1 MQTIHLTNQSF
12 IFSSTSV
19 KWLSIFFGA
28 CVMSLILIA
37 PNVKQVLVTV
47 CLSIV
52 IILFGYM
59 MMIRAVVRFTLTA
72 THLQQHL
79 YKGGWVTQWCNIEKI
94 GRCVY
99 TDNDGWQHPL
109 PWVGIKLKNYS
120 PYLESICPRI
130 ITEILFNQRS
140 LLYLGAKQQN
150 HIEHFED
157 MVLDSKSFTT
167 SQGEQFEG
175 LQAMLA
181 NRMQYQRGYYDY
193 DIFIPENDLDRPV
206 EEFIGLARRYLAA
219 GKHYS

>member
-1 MQTIHLTNQSF
+1 MFNTIRSKPEH
-12 IFSSTSV
+12 
-19 KWLSIFFGA
+19 
-28 CVMSLILIA
+28 ILIT
-37 PNVKQVLVTV
+37 L
-47 CLSIV
+47 CLAVST
-52 IILFGYM
+52 IIFGYV
-59 MMIRAVVRFTLTA
+59 MMIRAVVKFTLTA

-94 GRCVY
+94 GHCFY
-99 TDNDGWQHPL
+99 TDKDGWQHPL

-140 LLYLGAKQQN
+140 LLYLGAKQKKQTD
-150 HIEHFED
+150 HFED
-157 MVLDSKSFTT
+157 MVLDSKSSIT
-167 SQGEQFEG
+167 SHGERFEG

-206 EEFIGLARRYLAA
+206 EEFIGLNKTVSSSRQSLALICNKRISFSFMTYGGLRA
-219 GKHYS
+219 MSGNESHIIS